1 MSTKRWSML
10 VALVIL
16 LTPAF
21 SFAFWHQAPGAVY
34 TMSNDAEENTV
45 LVFARSANGGLTLD
59 DEVATGGKGTG
70 AGLGNQGGVIL
81 SEGKR
86 FLFVVNAG
94 SNDISVLAVLPWG
107 LKLLGTYDSGG
118 LRPISLTIDRRVL
131 YVLNAGGSAGDNDNI
146 TGFRVGLFGKLWP
159 ISDSTRPLSASD
171 TDPAQV
177 EFSRNGRV
185 LVVTEKATNLIDTY
199 AVGRDG
205 RAEGPNV
212 FDSAGDTPFGFAFGK
227 GNYLFVSE
235 AAAGAADAGS
245 VSSYRVFSNGNLDLI
260 SDAVPTTETAACW
273 VLVTDNGRYAYTTN
287 AGSGSISGY
296 AIARDGSISLLDPD
310 GRTGDTGDGSG
321 PIDMALSRNS
331 RYLYTLNGGNNT
343 ITGFRVKFDGAL
355 VPLASATVD
364 SLPSAANGLAAR

>member
-1 MSTKRWSML
+1 MGTKRWSML
-10 VALVIL
+10 VAFVIL

-21 SFAFWHQAPGAVY
+21 SFAFWHHAPGAVY
-34 TMSNDAEENTV
+34 TMSNDPVENTV
-45 LVFARSANGGLTLD
+45 LVFARSANGDLTLD
-59 DEVATGGKGTG
+59 DEVATGGQGTG

-118 LRPISLTIDRRVL
+118 LRPISLTMDRRVL
-131 YVLNAGGSAGDNDNI
+131 YVLNAGGSAGDSDNI

-159 ISDSTRPLSASD
+159 ISDSTRPLSQD
-171 TDPAQV
+171 MTGPAQV

-199 AVGRDG
+199 TVGRNG

-212 FDSAGDTPFGFAFGK
+212 FGSAGDTPFGFAFGK
-227 GNYLFVSE
+227 GGYLFVSE
-235 AAAGAADAGS
+235 AAGGATDAGS

-273 VLVTDNGRYAYTTN
+273 VVVTDNGRYAYTTN

-310 GRTGDTGDGSG
+310 GRTGDTGDGSA

-331 RYLYTLNGGNNT
+331 RYLYTLNGGNGT
-343 ITGFRVKFDGAL
+343 ITGFRVKYDGSL
-355 VPLASATVD
+355 VPLPGATVD